1 MSVTGGVNMLEV
13 KLKKILEERDISQRQ
28 LVDMTKL
35 RPNAISEIVNNQRTT
50 VNREQISII
59 CKALEITDMNEIF
72 ELK

>member
-1 MSVTGGVNMLEV
+1 MSMTGGVNMLEV
-13 KLKKILEERDISQRQ
+13 KLKKILEERNISQKQ

-35 RPNAISEIVNNQRTT
+35 RANAISEIANNQRTT
-50 VNREQISII
+50 VNREQISLI